1 MERVARIGA
10 FVLCLLP
17 FVWVLYAAVS
27 GRLGPDP
34 AEALMLFT
42 GEWSLRM
49 LALTLLV
56 SPLRAWTGWSLP
68 MKLRRMLGLYTFF
81 YGCVHFLAFLQFYIG
96 WAPAALTKELAE
108 RPYIALGFSAWLLT
122 FLLAITSYPRHAA
135 PFARKLAAPAPF
147 GLSGGRSCVPA
158 SVVASTFRC
167 RRCIDLPCYLR
178 CLVVVAGQAP
188 YCETTTICDCQ
199 NLIYVL
205 PIELPRARFG
215 RNFLSVNWTKVRN
228 PGIISAERPC
238 RGRCYAYN
246 ALPRMRHDL
255 TGDSSPGGV
264 ECCLTRR

>member
-10 FVLCLLP
+10 FMLCLLP

-81 YGCVHFLAFLQFYIG
+81 YCCVHFLAFLQFYIG

-108 RPYIALGFSAWLLT
+108 RPYITLGFSAWLLMV
-122 FLLAITSYPRHAA
+122 LLAITSTRAMRRRLRGNWQRLHRLVYPAA
-135 PFARKLAAPAPF
+135 VLACLHLLWQARSDVGDALIYLVIFAALLLWRVRRRMLKQQ
-147 GLSGGRSCVPA
+147 R
-158 SVVASTFRC
+158 SVVAST
-167 RRCIDLPCYLR
+167 
-178 CLVVVAGQAP
+178 
-188 YCETTTICDCQ
+188 
-199 NLIYVL
+199 
-205 PIELPRARFG
+205 
-215 RNFLSVNWTKVRN
+215 
-228 PGIISAERPC
+228 
-238 RGRCYAYN
+238 
-246 ALPRMRHDL
+246 
-255 TGDSSPGGV
+255 
-264 ECCLTRR
+264 